1 MKPPTLK
8 AIEEARKALDNVYEA
23 LETNELRNFREDPLM
38 VAISDL
44 EFELMKAERAA
55 KEEVGA

>member
-1 MKPPTLK
+1 VKPSTLQAVK
-8 AIEEARKALDNVYEA
+8 AARDALDNVYEA